1 MTPTSLGDLGQALQ
15 LRKDNLRLRSELQR
29 LSTELATGQKSDP
42 SASMSG
48 DFGALGSIEATL
60 ARMTAYSVSAREA
73 AMAASGTQAALELVQ
88 TNITE
93 FAGPAL
99 LTLGGEV
106 PALVDATARDA
117 RVRFDSVVSALNTRL
132 ADRALFAG
140 SAVDGPALATSGAIL
155 DSLLLV
161 TAGETTASGV
171 ETAVRAW
178 FTTGGGF
185 EVDGYLGAAEPAAA
199 VPIAEGEMAEQ
210 PVTAADPAIRDT
222 LAAFAMAALLD
233 RGALAGQPAER
244 ATLAR
249 RAGQS
254 LLDAEAKVVDLRGD
268 LGAREAQIDR
278 AIARL
283 ETGRTALELARSEIL
298 EVDPFETATRLQMA
312 EAQLEALYLLTA
324 RLSRLTLT
332 EFLR

>member
-1 MTPTSLGDLGQALQ
+1 MAPTSLGDLGQALQ
-15 LRKDNLRLRSELQR
+15 LRQDNLRLRSELQR

-42 SASMSG
+42 AASTSG

-73 AMAASGTQAALELVQ
+73 AMAASGVQAALEVVQ

-93 FAGPAL
+93 FAGPSL

-140 SAVDGPALATSGAIL
+140 SAVDGPALAAGSAML
-155 DSLLLV
+155 DSLFV
-161 TAGETTASGV
+161 ATAAESSAAGV
-171 ETAVRAW
+171 EAVVRAW
-178 FTTGGGF
+178 FAPGGSF
-185 EVDGYLGAAEPAAA
+185 DVDGYLGAGQPAAP
-199 VPIAEGEMAEQ
+199 VSIADGEVAEQ

-233 RGALAGQPAER
+233 RGVLSGQHAER
-244 ATLAR
+244 AALAR
-249 RAGQS
+249 RAGES

-278 AIARL
+278 ALARL
-283 ETGRTALELARSEIL
+283 ETGRTALELARAKIL

-312 EAQLEALYLLTA
+312 EAQLEALYLLTS